1 MEYLQPV
8 GMIALIIGSIIIA
21 MDNSAQVSNWPF
33 GLDEWVATAGMVL
46 AIAGFI
52 GIGISVA

>member
-1 MEYLQPV
+1 MEYLQPF
-8 GMIALIIGSIIIA
+8 GLLALVAGSIIIA

-33 GLDEWVATAGMVL
+33 GLNEWLATAGMVL

-52 GIGISVA
+52 SIGISVA